1 LKDRFS
7 AKPIHLTPV
16 LISLLV
22 GILCTFLVLTS
33 SIDLYSAAPF
43 PEGIGSLGNGLYF
56 VVLAGIGASLLYLL
70 LRRKSLRLIAVITGF
85 ALTAAT
91 FLVSTV
97 YLYALLSLFYVPYE
111 IVLVLVLA
119 TLVTTVAD
127 YEILRTNGAGS
138 SLTIIVLGGSLGAFL
153 GMAIPPLSAV
163 LILSFLAVYDVFA
176 VYRGPVGKMAREGL
190 EQLRGLSVSFKDV
203 QIGLGDLTFYS
214 MLASLVLSNA
224 GPVFCVASVIGI
236 LVGAFLAF
244 KLLEKKGMF
253 PGLPFSVALGL
264 APLVVWLLL

>member
-1 LKDRFS
+1 M
-7 AKPIHLTPV
+7 
-16 LISLLV
+16 
-22 GILCTFLVLTS
+22 TS
-33 SIDLYSAAPF
+33 SIDLYSVAPF

-70 LRRKSLRLIAVITGF
+70 LKRKSLRLIAVITGF
-85 ALTAAT
+85 ALTVAT

-97 YLYALLSLFYVPYE
+97 YLYALLSSFYVPFE

-119 TLVTTVAD
+119 MLITTVAD
-127 YEILRTNGAGS
+127 YEIFRTNGAGS
-138 SLTIIVLGGSLGAFL
+138 SLTTILLGGSLGAFL
-153 GMAIPPLSAV
+153 GMTIPTLSAV
-163 LILSFLAVYDVFA
+163 LILSFLAAYDVFA
-176 VYRGPVGKMAREGL
+176 VYRGPVGKMARDGL

-214 MLASLVLSNA
+214 MLVGLVLSNA
-224 GPVFCVASVIGI
+224 GPIFCAASAIGI
-236 LVGAFLAF
+236 LAGAFLAF

-264 APLVVWLLL
+264 TPLIIWWLL